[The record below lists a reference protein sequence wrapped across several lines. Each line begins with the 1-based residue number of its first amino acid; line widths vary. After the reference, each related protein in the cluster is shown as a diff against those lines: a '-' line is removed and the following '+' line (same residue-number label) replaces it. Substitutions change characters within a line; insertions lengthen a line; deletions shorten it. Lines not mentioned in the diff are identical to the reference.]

1 MSVRLHRHLQRGFT
15 LIEMLISLALLAMLG
30 AAGVLVLTQS
40 LDAREAVDARMT
52 RLGELQR
59 ARALLRADLAQAAV
73 RRTRRDDG
81 TTELNAF
88 NAQPAGS
95 TGPLLSFV
103 RRGWSNPDGA
113 PRASLQ
119 QVEYRVTEGRLERR
133 TRPLLDGAPASA
145 PLVLLRDVQNVH
157 TFFYDY
163 AQWSDGW
170 GGGAERLP
178 DAIAL
183 EMDVAQFGQIRQ
195 VFLLPGPRR

>member
-1 MSVRLHRHLQRGFT
+1 MNHRFDRPTQGGFT
-15 LIEMLISLALLAMLG
+15 LIEMLVSLALFALLG
-30 AAGVLVLTQS
+30 AAGVFVLAQS
-40 LDAREAVDARMT
+40 LDAREVVDARVA

-73 RRTRRDDG
+73 RRTRREDG
-81 TTELNAF
+81 ATERNAF
-88 NAQPAGS
+88 NAQPAGAS
-95 TGPLLSFV
+95 GPLLSFV

-119 QVEYRVTEGRLERR
+119 QVEYRISEGRLERR

-145 PLVLLRDVQNVH
+145 PLVLLRDVREVR

-178 DAIAL
+178 AAVAL
-183 EMDVAQFGQIRQ
+183 EMDVAQFGRIRQ
-195 VFLLPGPRR
+195 VFLLPGGRQ

>member
-1 MSVRLHRHLQRGFT
+1 MSRHAQRRPQAGFT
-15 LIEMLISLALLAMLG
+15 LIEMLISLALFAMLG
-30 AAGVLVLTQS
+30 AAGVFVLAQS
-40 LDAREAVDARMT
+40 LDAREVVDARMT

-81 TTELNAF
+81 VPELNAF

-103 RRGWSNPDGA
+103 RRGWSNPDSA

-119 QVEYRVTEGRLERR
+119 RVEYRVTEGRLERR
-133 TRPLLDGAPASA
+133 TRPLLDGAPASE
-145 PLVLLRDVQNVH
+145 PLVLLRDIRNVH

-178 DAIAL
+178 NAVAL
-183 EMDVAQFGQIRQ
+183 EMDLAQFGHIRQ
-195 VFLLPGPRR
+195 VFLVPGGRP